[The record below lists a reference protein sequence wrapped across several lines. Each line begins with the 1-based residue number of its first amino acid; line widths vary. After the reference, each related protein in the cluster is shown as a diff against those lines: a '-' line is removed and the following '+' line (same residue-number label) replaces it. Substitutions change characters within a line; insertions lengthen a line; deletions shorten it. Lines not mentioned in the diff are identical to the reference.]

1 MVKGVAAQ
9 RQPEPNMGRRLFNGV
24 PRYAALLWSA
34 GVTENFWFEYDT
46 APGWYCPLGD
56 GSSLTPA
63 GIAWNTTYKWLVG
76 ATPVNSP
83 FCSAFAT
90 LWTCPLTDANGK
102 PKELVWDSQFGPG
115 GTTEPSN
122 CTTASNPLICGD
134 TPYSV
139 PSEYGHDWV
148 DTEGTVH
155 PFRPTVTVGDGGSG
169 ANSLGMNSPTT
180 VVSWKEALRHR
191 LHWVRTSTLSH
202 YVGHKAKSSVS

>member
-155 PFRPTVTVGDGGSG
+155 PFRPTVTVCDGGSG

-191 LHWVRTSTLSH
+191 LHLGKDLDAQPLRGTQS
-202 YVGHKAKSSVS
+202 

>member
-1 MVKGVAAQ
+1 
-9 RQPEPNMGRRLFNGV
+9 MGRRLFNGV

-102 PKELVWDSQFGPG
+102 P
-115 GTTEPSN
+115 T
-122 CTTASNPLICGD
+122 
-134 TPYSV
+134 
-139 PSEYGHDWV
+139 EYGHDWV

-155 PFRPTVTVGDGGSG
+155 PFRPTVTVG
-169 ANSLGMNSPTT
+169 AVPILL
-180 VVSWKEALRHR
+180 E
-191 LHWVRTSTLSH
+191 
-202 YVGHKAKSSVS
+202 

>member
-115 GTTEPSN
+115 VTTEPSN

-155 PFRPTVTVGDGGSG
+155 PFRPTVTVG
-169 ANSLGMNSPTT
+169 AVPILL
-180 VVSWKEALRHR
+180 E
-191 LHWVRTSTLSH
+191 
-202 YVGHKAKSSVS
+202 